1 MLSEKQLT
9 AVKAL
14 ASGASNR
21 AAGRAAGV
29 SHVAVGKW
37 KKDAEFQ
44 EALQSAQEAFQSA
57 QEAFLECHPMSSV
70 ALTPEQVVAAKAL
83 ANGLPVEEVAL
94 LAGVSKRTV
103 LRWKK
108 IDVFQAELKLARHS
122 VAKASIEI
130 IQESTESV
138 FRISRDE
145 ISSMITLAFSL
156 LKEAMSN
163 PELAMRTR
171 IKAAETFG
179 SWTGLKYTQEINSA
193 IELLER
199 RGFKVV
205 VEDVEHLGNDM
216 N

>member
-44 EALQSAQEAFQSA
+44 EALQSAQEAFPKCYPS
-57 QEAFLECHPMSSV
+57 MSSE
-70 ALTPEQVVAAKAL
+70 ALTPEQEIAAKAL
-83 ANGLPVEEVAL
+83 ANGLPIEEVAK

-108 IDVFQAELKLARHS
+108 MDVFQAELKRARHS

-130 IQESTESV
+130 IQESKESASQ
-138 FRISRDE
+138 ISRNE
-145 ISSMITLAFSL
+145 ISLMNTLAFGL

-163 PELAMRTR
+163 PELGMRIR

-179 SWTGLKYTQEINSA
+179 NWTGIKYMYEINTA

-205 VEDVEHLGNDM
+205 VEDVEHLDNEM